1 MALEN
6 RNLEVG
12 TRLVAT
18 YKKQRYVCAVE
29 AAEEGEGVVFVL
41 EDGKRFKSPSAAAVA
56 VTKVAQNGW
65 RFWSLEG
72 EAPATSEPAEAEKPK
87 AKVKGRKLLYKL
99 PNQKGTPEGQTKF
112 FCVACMGAFLGE
124 AGETPEVCPKGHAQ
138 TTLEDAGR
146 EAEVAEAVTA

>member
-6 RNLEVG
+6 RNLAPG

-18 YKKQRYVCAVE
+18 YKKQRYLCTVE
-29 AAEEGEGVVFVL
+29 AGEGGEGLAFVL

-65 RFWSLEG
+65 RFWNLEG
-72 EAPATSEPAEAEKPK
+72 EAPAATEQLEAEKPK

-99 PNQKGTPEGQTKF
+99 PNQKGTPEDQTKF
-112 FCVACMGAFLGE
+112 FCVACMKPFLVE
-124 AGETPEVCPKGHAQ
+124 AGETPEVCPQGHAQ

-146 EAEVAEAVTA
+146 EAEVAEVTA